1 MNRRLTLLFLF
12 SAAVYAL
19 NAQIKF
25 RGSNIMEYQL
35 GNLPNLNPDYQSA
48 LYDQLNL
55 ALRFKEFGL
64 DARVEQYYPSFGED
78 SDYTKLSQLTFQYKS
93 DLLDVEIGNLY
104 GSFGRG
110 LLLRTY
116 EIPGSIWETRGYRVR
131 YGFYRDLLGASLKFN
146 INNWEIKAIRGEVLD
161 VTLPPTIG
169 EDQERRPDLV
179 EGFQTSYRFS
189 NQSVGVVLIRH
200 ITEDQADP
208 NTSDPG
214 KYLSLFYDGVVFDKL
229 TVYGE
234 VAKQLGNE
242 VSIGNFTDE
251 AAYGGYVGLS
261 FYFLNFGG
269 SVEYKDYH
277 NFSLGTGM
285 NDPPTLVK
293 EHSYRTL
300 NRSTHVPVLTD
311 ENGYQVE
318 VYWSLENGS
327 IVTFNTA
334 RSKNEIS
341 ADRVPVFQEYFLE
354 YQFYPGDKS
363 SAKLFVDY
371 AKDPFVNEVNR
382 YATGGYVDLQHNKLS
397 STVELEWQYIQRET
411 SVSNQFSNYYL
422 AYTLSKASKY
432 SVSAV
437 TELTFDPVQIFDS
450 KPYNLYPALITTYQP
465 GNKTK
470 LTLFCGKRR
479 GGPACNSGVC
489 YDVLDFKGLELR
501 LNTRF

>member
-189 NQSVGVVLIRH
+189 NQSVGVVLMRH

-208 NTSDPG
+208 NASDPG

-285 NDPPTLVK
+285 ND
-293 EHSYRTL
+293 
-300 NRSTHVPVLTD
+300 
-311 ENGYQVE
+311 
-318 VYWSLENGS
+318 
-327 IVTFNTA
+327 
-334 RSKNEIS
+334 
-341 ADRVPVFQEYFLE
+341 
-354 YQFYPGDKS
+354 
-363 SAKLFVDY
+363 
-371 AKDPFVNEVNR
+371 
-382 YATGGYVDLQHNKLS
+382 
-397 STVELEWQYIQRET
+397 
-411 SVSNQFSNYYL
+411 
-422 AYTLSKASKY
+422 
-432 SVSAV
+432 
-437 TELTFDPVQIFDS
+437 
-450 KPYNLYPALITTYQP
+450 
-465 GNKTK
+465 
-470 LTLFCGKRR
+470 
-479 GGPACNSGVC
+479 
-489 YDVLDFKGLELR
+489 
-501 LNTRF
+501 